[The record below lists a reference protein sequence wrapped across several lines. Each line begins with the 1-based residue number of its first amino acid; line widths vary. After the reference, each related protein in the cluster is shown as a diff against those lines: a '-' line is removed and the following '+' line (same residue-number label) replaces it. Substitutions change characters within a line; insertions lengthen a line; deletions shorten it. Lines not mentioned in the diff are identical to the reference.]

1 MLLSAVH
8 HHRTCSAKQMWPTQE
23 VLLKY
28 TSAYTELFRIICIH
42 LQVLLNVILP
52 QQFFVLHV
60 QNFSTQNYLLSTV
73 YQGAY
78 KLGLFYNKEQLFS
91 HVLQFNIFHHK
102 LKFSFNFTIITYPFS
117 QWHLRSS
124 ISTSLHC
131 HQKISSMQ
139 QNYYPSLV
147 RVD

>member
-60 QNFSTQNYLLSTV
+60 QNFATQNYLLSTV

-78 KLGLFYNKEQLFS
+78 KLVLFYNKEQLFS

-102 LKFSFNFTIITYPFS
+102 LKFSFNCAS
-117 QWHLRSS
+117 QDVPSFGSS
-124 ISTSLHC
+124 LSRWDILTGCCRRMGH
-131 HQKISSMQ
+131 
-139 QNYYPSLV
+139 P
-147 RVD
+147 D